1 MSVALPTE
9 NHLSTQEVSSSTPLV
24 VVIIVN
30 YRSSQLTIDCLKS
43 LEAEQRSTAN
53 LLAIV
58 VDNHSEDGSVEKLQ
72 QAILEKD
79 WQSWITVIPSD
90 HNGGY
95 AYGNNL
101 AIQTAQKLEPP
112 PAYFW
117 LLNPDTRVYPGSTQA
132 LINFMEAHPEV
143 GICGSE
149 LEEADGSLFAKAFRF
164 PNILSELDSGLRL
177 GIFSKLL
184 SRWTITQ
191 DMTDTA
197 VNVDW
202 LPGASMMIRRQVFEE
217 VGLMDA
223 GYFLYFE
230 ETDFCLQAKR
240 ANWSCWYVPT
250 SKVMH
255 IAGQSTGVT
264 VRHGPPKRLPDYWFE
279 SRRRYFLKN
288 HGLFYT
294 ALADTCWAVGYV
306 IWRLRCLVQRKP
318 DPAFDPPHLLGDFIR
333 HSVFFKGPRIPAQTL
348 PARVASPQENCP

>member
-1 MSVALPTE
+1 MTVASQTE
-9 NHLSTQEVSSSTPLV
+9 DHLFAQEVPAGQPLV
-24 VVIIVN
+24 VVVIVN
-30 YRSSQLTIDCLKS
+30 YRSSQLTIECLKS
-43 LEAEQRSTAN
+43 LENERQSVVN
-53 LLAIV
+53 FLVIV
-58 VDNHSEDGSVEKLQ
+58 VDNHSEDGSVEHLQ
-72 QAILEKD
+72 KTILEQD
-79 WQSWITVIPSD
+79 WQSWITVIASD

-101 AIQTAQKLEPP
+101 AIQTAKQLKTP

-117 LLNPDTRVYPGSTQA
+117 LLNPDTRVYPGATQA
-132 LINFMEAHPEV
+132 LINFMETHPEV
-143 GICGSE
+143 GICGSS

-177 GIFSKLL
+177 GIVSQLL
-184 SRWTITQ
+184 ARWTLTQ
-191 DMTDTA
+191 AMTEAA
-197 VNVDW
+197 VKVDW
-202 LPGASMMIRRQVFEE
+202 LPGASMMIRRQVFED
-217 VGLMDA
+217 VGLMDE

-230 ETDFCLQAKR
+230 ETDFCLQAQR

-264 VRHGPPKRLPDYWFE
+264 VRNGPPKRLPDYWFE

-294 ALADTCWAVGYV
+294 ALADACWAVGYV
-306 IWRLRCLVQRKP
+306 LWRLRCLVQRKP

-333 HSVFFKGPRIPAQTL
+333 HSVFCKGPRIPAQTL
-348 PARVASPQENCP
+348 